1 MRRVAPRVFFF
12 LLHPWLRTGALF
24 FSEKPTQLKS
34 KTNKK
39 MKKIIELLKHYRKKL
54 VGVALIDGIGMICS
68 LLMPFVMSEI
78 VERGI
83 SEQNISFVWQ
93 YAVIMVLLAIV
104 SVVANVISAKL
115 NTYISAGYS
124 SDLCRVTFEKINSLS
139 YENYTKI
146 GPSGLL
152 TRATDD
158 IWNVEGTITSLPYTL
173 FTVPVMFIG
182 SAVLAFLAD
191 PILSAVFM
199 LSIPPILILVLI
211 LMRPLYNMWDKSD
224 KYVDMQNK
232 IVRERLSGL
241 RVVRA
246 FNNEKREHGRAKFAT
261 EEMAKYMIRANTR
274 GGMVDP
280 FAMLLL
286 NLATV
291 AVIYFGGIR
300 ARADSG
306 ISTGGV
312 IAVLQ
317 YIGMISNAL
326 ISISWTLAWLPKVKV
341 SMRRLNEIHSSP
353 DEETIPEGEGDVP
366 NGFDIEIKNLSF
378 TYPDSTKNVLESLS
392 LTVKQG
398 EHIAFIGGT
407 GSGKSTLI
415 KLLAGLFEPSE
426 GEIIIGGASYKDMR
440 KADIRSHFSVALQK
454 AQIFEGTVRDNI
466 KMGKPDATDEEIY
479 EVLSLSKMA
488 EFVDSHEEGLDYI
501 LVGSGQN
508 VSGGQ
513 RQRLNMART
522 VIKKADVYIFD
533 DSFSALDFLTESET
547 NENYAALLHGKSRIV
562 ATQRISTAMSAD
574 RIYVLDKGRIIGV
587 GTHSE
592 LLRSCPIYREIADS
606 QLGGRREYAYE
617 E

>member
-1 MRRVAPRVFFF
+1 
-12 LLHPWLRTGALF
+12 
-24 FSEKPTQLKS
+24 
-34 KTNKK
+34 
-39 MKKIIELLKHYRKKL
+39 MKKLLELLKPYRKKL
-54 VGVALIDGIGMICS
+54 VGVALIDGIGMICA

-78 VERGI
+78 VEKGI
-83 SEQNISFVWQ
+83 SEQNIALVWK
-93 YAVIMVLLAIV
+93 YAVIMVLLAVV
-104 SVVANVISAKL
+104 SVAANVISAKL
-115 NTYISAGYS
+115 NTSISAGYS
-124 SDLCRVTFEKINSLS
+124 SDLCRSTFEKINSLS
-139 YENYTKI
+139 YTDYTKI

-182 SAVLAFLAD
+182 SAILAFLAD
-191 PILSAVFM
+191 PVLSAVFM

-211 LMRPLYNMWDKSD
+211 LMRPLYDMWDKSD

-300 ARADSG
+300 AQAGSG

-353 DEETIPEGEGDVP
+353 DEEKIPEGAGEIP
-366 NGFDIEIKNLSF
+366 KGFDLEIRNLSF
-378 TYPDSTKNVLESLS
+378 AYPNSTKNVIENISLS
-392 LTVKQG
+392 IKEG
-398 EHIAFIGGT
+398 EHIALIGGT

-415 KLLAGLFEPSE
+415 KLLAGLFEPTE
-426 GEIIIGGASYKDMR
+426 GEIIVGGASYKDIR
-440 KADIRSHFSVALQK
+440 KVDVRSHFSVALQK

-466 KMGKPDATDEEIY
+466 KMGNPSATDDEIY
-479 EVLSLSKMA
+479 EALRLSKMA
-488 EFVDSHEEGLDYI
+488 DFIDSHEEGLDYI

-513 RQRLNMART
+513 RQRLNMTRT
-522 VIKKADVYIFD
+522 VIKEADIYIFD
-533 DSFSALDFLTESET
+533 DSFSALDFLTESEIK
-547 NENYAALLHGKSRIV
+547 ENYSTLLRGKSQIV

-587 GTHSE
+587 GTHSD
-592 LLRSCPIYREIADS
+592 LLSSCPIYREIADS
-606 QLGGRREYAYE
+606 QLGGRKEGTHE
-617 E
+617 EE

>member
-1 MRRVAPRVFFF
+1 
-12 LLHPWLRTGALF
+12 
-24 FSEKPTQLKS
+24 
-34 KTNKK
+34 
-39 MKKIIELLKHYRKKL
+39 MKKLFELLKPYRKNL
-54 VGVALIDGIGMICS
+54 IGVAVIDGIGMICA
-68 LLMPFVMSEI
+68 LLMPFVMIEI
-78 VERGI
+78 VEKGI
-83 SEQNISFVWQ
+83 SEQNIPIVWS
-93 YAVIMVLLAIV
+93 YAAIMVFLATV
-104 SVVANVISAKL
+104 SLAANIISAKL
-115 NTYISAGYS
+115 STTVSSGYS
-124 SDLCRVTFEKINSLS
+124 SDLCRITFEKINSLS
-139 YENYTKI
+139 YEDYTKI

-158 IWNVEGTITSLPYTL
+158 IWNVEGTVTSLPYTL

-191 PILSAVFM
+191 PVLSAVFM

-211 LMRPLYNMWDKSD
+211 LMRPLYDMWDKSD
-224 KYVDMQNK
+224 KYVDIQNK

-246 FNNEKREHGRAKFAT
+246 FNNEKREHGRAKLAT

-291 AVIYFGGIR
+291 AVIYFGGMR
-300 ARADSG
+300 AGAGAG
-306 ISTGGV
+306 ISTGSI

-317 YIGMISNAL
+317 YIGMISSAL
-326 ISISWTLAWLPKVKV
+326 INISWTLAWLPKFKV
-341 SMRRLNEIHSSP
+341 SARRLNEIHSSP
-353 DEETIPEGEGDVP
+353 DEETLSESESKIP

-378 TYPDSTKNVLESLS
+378 KYPDSNKNVIENLS
-392 LTVKQG
+392 LTIKQG
-398 EHIAFIGGT
+398 EHIALIGGT

-415 KLLAGLFEPSE
+415 KLLAGLFEPCE
-426 GEIIIGGASYKDMR
+426 GEIILGTASYKNMR
-440 KADIRSHFSVALQK
+440 KAAVRSHFSVALQK

-466 KMGKPDATDEEIY
+466 KMGKPDASDDEIY
-479 EVLSLSKMA
+479 EVLRLSKMA
-488 EFVDSHEEGLDYI
+488 DFVASHEEGLDYI

-513 RQRLNMART
+513 RQRLNMSRT

-533 DSFSALDFLTESET
+533 DSFSALDFLTESEIKQ
-547 NENYAALLHGKSRIV
+547 NYTALLRGKSRIV

-574 RIYVLDKGRIIGV
+574 RIYVLDNGRIIGT

-592 LLRSCPIYREIADS
+592 LLTSCPIYREIAAS
-606 QLGGRREYAYE
+606 QLGGGMEGKYE
-617 E
+617 K

>member
-1 MRRVAPRVFFF
+1 
-12 LLHPWLRTGALF
+12 
-24 FSEKPTQLKS
+24 
-34 KTNKK
+34 
-39 MKKIIELLKHYRKKL
+39 MKKLFELLKPYRKKL
-54 VGVALIDGIGMICS
+54 IGVALIDGIGIICS

-78 VERGI
+78 VESGI
-83 SEQNISFVWQ
+83 SKQNIGLVWK
-93 YAVIMVLLAIV
+93 YAAIMVLLAIV
-104 SVVANVISAKL
+104 SVAASIISAKL
-115 NTYISAGYS
+115 NTIISAGYS
-124 SDLCRVTFEKINSLS
+124 SDLCRATFEKINSLS
-139 YENYTKI
+139 YTDYSKI

-158 IWNVEGTITSLPYTL
+158 IWNVEGTITILPYTL
-173 FTVPVMFIG
+173 FTVPIMFIG

-191 PILSAVFM
+191 PVLSAVFM

-211 LMRPLYNMWDKSD
+211 LMRPLYDMWDKSD

-291 AVIYFGGIR
+291 AVVYFGGIR
-300 ARADSG
+300 AQAGSG
-306 ISTGGV
+306 INTGDV

-326 ISISWTLAWLPKVKV
+326 ITISWTLAWLPKVKV
-341 SMRRLNEIHSSP
+341 SVRRLNEIHSRP
-353 DEETIPEGEGDVP
+353 DEETIPEGEGEAPD
-366 NGFDIEIKNLSF
+366 GFDIEIKNLSF
-378 TYPDSTKNVLESLS
+378 KYPDSAKNVLESLS
-392 LTVKQG
+392 LSIKQG
-398 EHIAFIGGT
+398 EHIALIGGT

-415 KLLAGLFEPSE
+415 KLLAGLFEPND
-426 GEIIIGGASYKDMR
+426 GEIFIGGASYKGMR
-440 KADIRSHFSVALQK
+440 KVDVRSHFSVALQK

-479 EVLSLSKMA
+479 EVLKLSKMA
-488 EFVDSHEEGLDYI
+488 DFVDSHEEGLDYI

-522 VIKKADVYIFD
+522 VIKNADVYIFD
-533 DSFSALDFLTESET
+533 DSFSALDFLTESEIK
-547 NENYAALLHGKSRIV
+547 ENYIAILRGKSRIV

-592 LLRSCPIYREIADS
+592 LLSSCPIYREIADS
-606 QLGGRREYAYE
+606 QLGGKKEGAYE
-617 E
+617 

>member
-1 MRRVAPRVFFF
+1 
-12 LLHPWLRTGALF
+12 
-24 FSEKPTQLKS
+24 
-34 KTNKK
+34 
-39 MKKIIELLKHYRKKL
+39 MKKLFELLKPYGKKL
-54 VGVALIDGIGMICS
+54 IAVALIDGIGIVCS

-78 VERGI
+78 VEKGI

-93 YAVIMVLLAIV
+93 YAGIMVLLALV
-104 SVVANVISAKL
+104 SVAANIISAKL
-115 NTYISAGYS
+115 NTAISAGYS
-124 SDLCRVTFEKINSLS
+124 SDLCRATFEKINSLS
-139 YENYTKI
+139 YTNYTKI

-158 IWNVEGTITSLPYTL
+158 IWNVEGTVTSLPYTL

-191 PILSAVFM
+191 PVLSAVFM
-199 LSIPPILILVLI
+199 LSIPPILILVLV
-211 LMRPLYNMWDKSD
+211 LMRPLYGMWDKAD
-224 KYVDMQNK
+224 QYIDLQNK

-291 AVIYFGGIR
+291 AVIYFGGVR
-300 ARADSG
+300 AQAGSG

-341 SMRRLNEIHSSP
+341 SMRRLNEIHASP
-353 DEETIPEGEGDVP
+353 DEETISLGQGKTPE
-366 NGFDIEIKNLSF
+366 GFDIEIQNLSF
-378 TYPDSTKNVLESLS
+378 AYPDSAKNVIENLS
-392 LTVKQG
+392 LTIKQG
-398 EHIAFIGGT
+398 EHIALIGGT

-415 KLLAGLFEPSE
+415 KLLSGLFEP
-426 GEIIIGGASYKDMR
+426 GGGAIKIGDASYADMR

-466 KMGKPDATDEEIY
+466 KMGKPDASDEEIR
-479 EVLSLSKMA
+479 EVLRLSKM
-488 EFVDSHEEGLDYI
+488 EDFVDSHREGLDYI

-522 VIKKADVYIFD
+522 VIKKADIYIFD
-533 DSFSALDFLTESET
+533 DSFSALDFLTESQIK
-547 NENYAALLHGKSRIV
+547 ENYADRLRGKSRIV

-574 RIYVLDKGRIIGV
+574 RIYVLDQGRIIGV
-587 GTHSE
+587 GTHSQ
-592 LLRSCPIYREIADS
+592 LLSSCPVYREIADS
-606 QLGGRREYAYE
+606 QLGGRKEGAYE
-617 E
+617 A

>member
-1 MRRVAPRVFFF
+1 
-12 LLHPWLRTGALF
+12 
-24 FSEKPTQLKS
+24 
-34 KTNKK
+34 
-39 MKKIIELLKHYRKKL
+39 MKKLLELLKPYRKKL
-54 VGVALIDGIGMICS
+54 VGVALIDGIGMICA

-78 VERGI
+78 VEKGI
-83 SEQNISFVWQ
+83 SEQNISLVWK
-93 YAVIMVLLAIV
+93 YAVIMVLLAII
-104 SVVANVISAKL
+104 SVIANVISAKL
-115 NTYISAGYS
+115 NTSISAGYS
-124 SDLCRVTFEKINSLS
+124 SDLCRSTFEKINSLS
-139 YENYTKI
+139 YTDYTKI

-191 PILSAVFM
+191 PVLSAVFM

-211 LMRPLYNMWDKSD
+211 LMRPLYDMWDKSD

-300 ARADSG
+300 AQAGSG
-306 ISTGGV
+306 ISTGGI

-353 DEETIPEGEGDVP
+353 NEEKIPEGEGKIP
-366 NGFDIEIKNLSF
+366 NGFDLEIRNLSF
-378 TYPDSTKNVLESLS
+378 TYPNSTKSVIENISLS
-392 LTVKQG
+392 IKEG
-398 EHIAFIGGT
+398 EHIALIGGT

-426 GEIIIGGASYKDMR
+426 GEIMIGEASYKDMR
-440 KADIRSHFSVALQK
+440 KVDVRSHFSVALQK

-466 KMGKPDATDEEIY
+466 KMGNPDATDDEIY
-479 EVLSLSKMA
+479 EALRLSKMA

-522 VIKKADVYIFD
+522 VIKEADVYIFD
-533 DSFSALDFLTESET
+533 DSFSALDFLTESEIK
-547 NENYAALLHGKSRIV
+547 ENYSMLLRGKSRIV

-574 RIYVLDKGRIIGV
+574 RIYVLDNGRIIGV
-587 GTHSE
+587 GTHRE
-592 LLRSCPIYREIADS
+592 LLSSCPIYREIADS
-606 QLGGRREYAYE
+606 QLGGRKEGAHE
-617 E
+617 EE

>member
-1 MRRVAPRVFFF
+1 MLF
-12 LLHPWLRTGALF
+12 LGRWEF
-24 FSEKPTQLKS
+24 TQPHIK
-34 KTNKK
+34 KNKDKQRK
-39 MKKIIELLKHYRKKL
+39 MKKLLELLKPYRKKL
-54 VGVALIDGIGMICS
+54 VGVALIDGIGMICA

-78 VERGI
+78 VEKGI
-83 SEQNISFVWQ
+83 SEQNISLVWK
-93 YAVIMVLLAIV
+93 YAVIMVLLAII
-104 SVVANVISAKL
+104 SVIANVISAKL
-115 NTYISAGYS
+115 NTSISAGYS
-124 SDLCRVTFEKINSLS
+124 SDLCRSTFEKINSLS
-139 YENYTKI
+139 YTDYTKI

-191 PILSAVFM
+191 PVLSAVFM

-211 LMRPLYNMWDKSD
+211 LMRPLYDMWDKSD

-300 ARADSG
+300 AQAGSG
-306 ISTGGV
+306 ISTGGI

-317 YIGMISNAL
+317 YIGMITNAV

-353 DEETIPEGEGDVP
+353 DEEKIPEGEGKIP
-366 NGFDIEIKNLSF
+366 NGFDLEIRNLSF
-378 TYPDSTKNVLESLS
+378 TYPNSTKSVIENISLS
-392 LTVKQG
+392 IKEG
-398 EHIAFIGGT
+398 EHIALIGGT

-426 GEIIIGGASYKDMR
+426 GEIMIGEASYKDMR
-440 KADIRSHFSVALQK
+440 KVDVRSHFSVALQK

-466 KMGKPDATDEEIY
+466 KMGNPDATDDEIY
-479 EVLSLSKMA
+479 EALRLSKMA

-522 VIKKADVYIFD
+522 VIKEADVYIFD
-533 DSFSALDFLTESET
+533 DSFSALDFLTESEIK
-547 NENYAALLHGKSRIV
+547 ENYSMLLRGKSRIV

-574 RIYVLDKGRIIGV
+574 RIYVLDNGRIIGV
-587 GTHSE
+587 GTHRE
-592 LLRSCPIYREIADS
+592 LLSSCPIYREIADS
-606 QLGGRREYAYE
+606 QLGGRKEGAHE
-617 E
+617 EE

>member
-1 MRRVAPRVFFF
+1 
-12 LLHPWLRTGALF
+12 
-24 FSEKPTQLKS
+24 
-34 KTNKK
+34 
-39 MKKIIELLKHYRKKL
+39 MKKLLELLKPYRKKL

-78 VERGI
+78 VEKGI
-83 SEQNISFVWQ
+83 SEQNIPFVWQ
-93 YAVIMVLLAIV
+93 YAVIMVLLAIL
-104 SVVANVISAKL
+104 SVVANIISAKL
-115 NTYISAGYS
+115 NTAISAGYS

-139 YENYTKI
+139 YTNYTKI

-211 LMRPLYNMWDKSD
+211 LMRPLYDMWDKSD

-246 FNNEKREHGRAKFAT
+246 FNKEKREHGRAKFAT

-300 ARADSG
+300 AQAGSG
-306 ISTGGV
+306 ISTGGI

-317 YIGMISNAL
+317 YIGMITNAV

-378 TYPDSTKNVLESLS
+378 TYPDSTKNVLENLS

-398 EHIAFIGGT
+398 EHIALIGGT

-440 KADIRSHFSVALQK
+440 KVDVRSHFSVALQK

-466 KMGKPDATDEEIY
+466 KMGKPDATDEEVY
-479 EVLSLSKMA
+479 KVLGLSKMA

-533 DSFSALDFLTESET
+533 DSFSALDFLTESEIK
-547 NENYAALLHGKSRIV
+547 ENYATLLQGKSRIV

-592 LLRSCPIYREIADS
+592 LLTSCPIYREIADS
-606 QLGGRREYAYE
+606 QLGGRKEGKYE
-617 E
+617 EE

>member
-1 MRRVAPRVFFF
+1 
-12 LLHPWLRTGALF
+12 
-24 FSEKPTQLKS
+24 
-34 KTNKK
+34 
-39 MKKIIELLKHYRKKL
+39 MKKLLELLKPYRKKL
-54 VGVALIDGIGMICS
+54 IGVALIDGIGMICA

-78 VERGI
+78 VEKGI
-83 SEQNISFVWQ
+83 SEQNIALVWK
-93 YAVIMVLLAIV
+93 YAVIMVLLAVV
-104 SVVANVISAKL
+104 SVAANIISAKL
-115 NTYISAGYS
+115 NTSISAGYS
-124 SDLCRVTFEKINSLS
+124 SDLCRSTFEKINSLS
-139 YENYTKI
+139 YTDYTKI

-191 PILSAVFM
+191 PVLSAVFM

-211 LMRPLYNMWDKSD
+211 LMRPLYDMWDKSD

-246 FNNEKREHGRAKFAT
+246 FNNERREHGRAKFAT

-300 ARADSG
+300 AQAGSG

-353 DEETIPEGEGDVP
+353 DEEKISVGKGEIP
-366 NGFDIEIKNLSF
+366 NGFDLEIRNLSF
-378 TYPDSTKNVLESLS
+378 TYPNSTKSVIENISLS
-392 LTVKQG
+392 IKEG
-398 EHIAFIGGT
+398 EHVALIGGT

-440 KADIRSHFSVALQK
+440 KVDVRSHFSVALQK

-466 KMGKPDATDEEIY
+466 KMGNPAATDDEIY
-479 EVLSLSKMA
+479 EALRLSKMA
-488 EFVDSHEEGLDYI
+488 DFIDSHEEGLDYI

-522 VIKKADVYIFD
+522 VIKEADVYIFD
-533 DSFSALDFLTESET
+533 DSFSALDFLTESEIK
-547 NENYAALLHGKSRIV
+547 ENYSTLLRDKSRIV

-574 RIYVLDKGRIIGV
+574 RIYVLDKGSIIGV
-587 GTHSE
+587 GTHSD
-592 LLRSCPIYREIADS
+592 LLSSCPIYREIADS
-606 QLGGRREYAYE
+606 QLGGRKEGAHE

>member
-1 MRRVAPRVFFF
+1 
-12 LLHPWLRTGALF
+12 
-24 FSEKPTQLKS
+24 
-34 KTNKK
+34 
-39 MKKIIELLKHYRKKL
+39 MKKLFELLNPYRKKL

-78 VERGI
+78 VEKGI
-83 SEQNISFVWQ
+83 SGQNIPLVWQ
-93 YAVIMVLLAIV
+93 YAIIMVLLAVV
-104 SVVANVISAKL
+104 SVIAHTISVKL
-115 NTYISAGYS
+115 NTAISAGYS
-124 SDLCRVTFEKINSLS
+124 ADLCRVTFEKINSLS
-139 YENYTKI
+139 YTNYTKI

-158 IWNVEGTITSLPYTL
+158 IWHVEGAITSLPYTL

-191 PILSAVFM
+191 PVLSAVFM

-211 LMRPLYNMWDKSD
+211 LMRPLYGMWEKSD

-291 AVIYFGGIR
+291 AVIYFGGVR
-300 ARADSG
+300 AQAGSG
-306 ISTGGV
+306 ISTGGI

-326 ISISWTLAWLPKVKV
+326 ISISWALAWLPKVKV
-341 SMRRLNEIHSSP
+341 SVRRLNEIHSCP
-353 DEETIPEGEGDVP
+353 NEETIPEGMGEKP
-366 NGFDIEIKNLSF
+366 NGFDIEIRNLSF
-378 TYPDSTKNVLESLS
+378 AYPDAPRNVLKDIS
-392 LTVKQG
+392 LTIKEG
-398 EHIAFIGGT
+398 EHIALIGGT

-415 KLLAGLFEPSE
+415 KLLSGLFEPSA
-426 GEIIIGGASYKDMR
+426 GDIMMGGVSYRDMR
-440 KADIRSHFSVALQK
+440 KADVRSHFSVALQK

-466 KMGKPDATDEEIY
+466 RMGKPDATDEEIH
-479 EVLSLSKMA
+479 ETLRLSKMDA
-488 EFVDSHEEGLDYI
+488 FVKSHEEGLDYI

-533 DSFSALDFLTESET
+533 DSFSALDFLTESEIK
-547 NENYAALLHGKSRIV
+547 ENYGALLRGKSRIV

-574 RIYVLDKGRIIGV
+574 RIYVMDEGRIIGI
-587 GTHSE
+587 GTHNE
-592 LLRSCPIYREIADS
+592 LLSSCPIYREIAES
-606 QLGGRREYAYE
+606 QLGGRKEGAYE
-617 E
+617 K

>member
-1 MRRVAPRVFFF
+1 
-12 LLHPWLRTGALF
+12 
-24 FSEKPTQLKS
+24 
-34 KTNKK
+34 
-39 MKKIIELLKHYRKKL
+39 MKKLFELLKPYRNKL

-78 VERGI
+78 VEKGI
-83 SEQNISFVWQ
+83 SKQNISFVWQ
-93 YAVIMVLLAIV
+93 YAVIMILLAIV

-115 NTYISAGYS
+115 NTAISAGYS

-139 YENYTKI
+139 YTDYTKI

-191 PILSAVFM
+191 PVLSAVFM

-211 LMRPLYNMWDKSD
+211 LMRPLYDMWDKSD

-246 FNNEKREHGRAKFAT
+246 FNNEKCEHGRAKFAT

-286 NLATV
+286 NLSTV

-300 ARADSG
+300 AQAGSG

-353 DEETIPEGEGDVP
+353 DEETIPEGEGKTA
-366 NGFDIEIKNLSF
+366 NGFDIEIKGLSF
-378 TYPDSTKNVLESLS
+378 AYPESTKKVLEGLSLS
-392 LTVKQG
+392 VKQG
-398 EHIAFIGGT
+398 EHIALIGGT

-426 GEIIIGGASYKDMR
+426 GEIIIGGSSYKDMR
-440 KADIRSHFSVALQK
+440 KVDVRSHFSVALQK

-466 KMGKPDATDEEIY
+466 KMGRPDATDEEIY
-479 EVLSLSKMA
+479 EVLKLSKMS

-501 LVGSGQN
+501 LVGNGQN

-533 DSFSALDFLTESET
+533 DSFSALDFLTESEIK
-547 NENYAALLHGKSRIV
+547 ENYAALLRGKSRIV

-574 RIYVLDKGRIIGV
+574 RIYVLDKGHIIGV

-592 LLRSCPIYREIADS
+592 LLSSCPIYREIADS
-606 QLGGRREYAYE
+606 QLGGGKEGLYGE
-617 E
+617 

>member
-1 MRRVAPRVFFF
+1 
-12 LLHPWLRTGALF
+12 
-24 FSEKPTQLKS
+24 
-34 KTNKK
+34 
-39 MKKIIELLKHYRKKL
+39 MKKLLELLKPYRKKL
-54 VGVALIDGIGMICS
+54 VGVALIDGIGMICA

-78 VERGI
+78 VEKGI
-83 SEQNISFVWQ
+83 SEQNISLVWK
-93 YAVIMVLLAIV
+93 YAVIMVLLAII
-104 SVVANVISAKL
+104 SVIANVISAKL
-115 NTYISAGYS
+115 NTSISAGYS
-124 SDLCRVTFEKINSLS
+124 SDLCRSTFEKINSLS
-139 YENYTKI
+139 YTDYTKI

-182 SAVLAFLAD
+182 SAVLAFVAD
-191 PILSAVFM
+191 PVLSAVFM

-211 LMRPLYNMWDKSD
+211 LMRPLYDMWDKSD

-300 ARADSG
+300 AQVGSG
-306 ISTGGV
+306 ISTGGI

-317 YIGMISNAL
+317 YIGMITNAV

-353 DEETIPEGEGDVP
+353 DEEKIPEGEGEIP
-366 NGFDIEIKNLSF
+366 NGFDLEIRNLSF
-378 TYPDSTKNVLESLS
+378 TYPNSTKSVIENISLFI
-392 LTVKQG
+392 KEG
-398 EHIAFIGGT
+398 EHIALIGGT

-426 GEIIIGGASYKDMR
+426 GEIMIGDASYKDMR
-440 KADIRSHFSVALQK
+440 KVDVRSHFSVALQK

-466 KMGKPDATDEEIY
+466 KMGNPDATDDEIY
-479 EVLSLSKMA
+479 EALRLSKMA

-522 VIKKADVYIFD
+522 VIKEADVYIFD
-533 DSFSALDFLTESET
+533 DSFSALDFLTESEIK
-547 NENYAALLHGKSRIV
+547 ENYSMLLRGKSRIV

-574 RIYVLDKGRIIGV
+574 RIYVLDNGRIIGV
-587 GTHSE
+587 GTHRE
-592 LLRSCPIYREIADS
+592 LLSSCPIYREIADS
-606 QLGGRREYAYE
+606 QLGGRKEGAYE
-617 E
+617 EE

>member
-1 MRRVAPRVFFF
+1 
-12 LLHPWLRTGALF
+12 
-24 FSEKPTQLKS
+24 
-34 KTNKK
+34 
-39 MKKIIELLKHYRKKL
+39 MKKLLELLKPYRKKL

-68 LLMPFVMSEI
+68 LLLPFVMSEI
-78 VERGI
+78 VEKGI
-83 SEQNISFVWQ
+83 SEQNIPFVWQ

-104 SVVANVISAKL
+104 SVAANIISAKL
-115 NTYISAGYS
+115 NTAISAGYS

-139 YENYTKI
+139 YTNYTKI

-173 FTVPVMFIG
+173 FTVPIMFIG

-191 PILSAVFM
+191 PVLSAVFM

-211 LMRPLYNMWDKSD
+211 LMRPLYDMWDKSD

-300 ARADSG
+300 AQAGSG
-306 ISTGGV
+306 ISTGGI

-317 YIGMISNAL
+317 YIGMITNAI

-341 SMRRLNEIHSSP
+341 SVRRLNEIHSSP
-353 DEETIPEGEGDVP
+353 DEETISESDVKAP
-366 NGFDIEIKNLSF
+366 SGFDIEIRNLSF
-378 TYPDSTKNVLESLS
+378 AYPDSTKNVLKNLS
-392 LTVKQG
+392 LTVKEG
-398 EHIAFIGGT
+398 EHIALIGGT

-426 GEIIIGGASYKDMR
+426 GEIILGGASYKEMR
-440 KADIRSHFSVALQK
+440 KADVRSHFSVALQK

-466 KMGKPDATDEEIY
+466 KMGKPNEADDEIY
-479 EVLSLSKMA
+479 KVLALSKMA

-501 LVGSGQN
+501 LVGSGGN

-533 DSFSALDFLTESET
+533 DSFSALDFLTESEIK
-547 NENYAALLHGKSRIV
+547 ENYATLLRGKSRIV

-574 RIYVLDKGRIIGV
+574 RIYVLDDGNIIGV

-592 LLRSCPIYREIADS
+592 LLSSCPIYREIADS
-606 QLGGRREYAYE
+606 QLGGRKECKHE
-617 E
+617 K

>member
-1 MRRVAPRVFFF
+1 
-12 LLHPWLRTGALF
+12 
-24 FSEKPTQLKS
+24 
-34 KTNKK
+34 
-39 MKKIIELLKHYRKKL
+39 MKKLLELLKPYRKKL
-54 VGVALIDGIGMICS
+54 VGVALIDGIGMICA

-78 VERGI
+78 VEKGI
-83 SEQNISFVWQ
+83 SEQNISLVWK
-93 YAVIMVLLAIV
+93 YAVIMVLLAII
-104 SVVANVISAKL
+104 SVIANVISAKL
-115 NTYISAGYS
+115 NTSISAGYS
-124 SDLCRVTFEKINSLS
+124 SDLCRSTFEKINSLS
-139 YENYTKI
+139 YTDYTKI

-191 PILSAVFM
+191 PVLSAVFM

-211 LMRPLYNMWDKSD
+211 LMRPLYDMWDKSD

-300 ARADSG
+300 AQADSG
-306 ISTGGV
+306 ISTGGI

-317 YIGMISNAL
+317 YIGMITNAV

-353 DEETIPEGEGDVP
+353 DEEKIPEGEGKIP
-366 NGFDIEIKNLSF
+366 NGFDLEIRNLSF
-378 TYPDSTKNVLESLS
+378 TYPNSTKSVIENISLS
-392 LTVKQG
+392 IKEG
-398 EHIAFIGGT
+398 EHIALIGGT

-426 GEIIIGGASYKDMR
+426 GEIMIGEASYKDMR
-440 KADIRSHFSVALQK
+440 KVDVRSHFSVALQK

-466 KMGKPDATDEEIY
+466 KMGNPDATDDEIY
-479 EVLSLSKMA
+479 EALRLSKMA

-533 DSFSALDFLTESET
+533 DSFSALDFLTESEIK
-547 NENYAALLHGKSRIV
+547 ENYSMLLRGKSRIV

-574 RIYVLDKGRIIGV
+574 RIYVLDNGRIIGV
-587 GTHSE
+587 GTHRE
-592 LLRSCPIYREIADS
+592 LLSSCPIYREIADS
-606 QLGGRREYAYE
+606 QLGGRKEGAHE
-617 E
+617 EE

>member
-1 MRRVAPRVFFF
+1 M
-12 LLHPWLRTGALF
+12 
-24 FSEKPTQLKS
+24 
-34 KTNKK
+34 
-39 MKKIIELLKHYRKKL
+39 
-54 VGVALIDGIGMICS
+54 IDGIGMICS

-78 VERGI
+78 VEKGI
-83 SEQNISFVWQ
+83 SEQNISLVWQ

-115 NTYISAGYS
+115 NTAISAGYS
-124 SDLCRVTFEKINSLS
+124 SDLCRITFEKINSLS
-139 YENYTKI
+139 YTNYTKI

-158 IWNVEGTITSLPYTL
+158 IWNVEGTITNLPYTI

-182 SAVLAFLAD
+182 SAALAFLAD
-191 PILSAVFM
+191 PVLSAVFM

-211 LMRPLYNMWDKSD
+211 LMRPLYDMWDKSD

-280 FAMLLL
+280 FGMLLL

-300 ARADSG
+300 AQAGSG
-306 ISTGGV
+306 ISTGGI

-317 YIGMISNAL
+317 YIGMITNAV

-378 TYPDSTKNVLESLS
+378 TYPDSTKNVLKNLS

-398 EHIAFIGGT
+398 EHIALIGGT

-415 KLLAGLFEPSE
+415 KLLAGLFDPSE

-440 KADIRSHFSVALQK
+440 KVDVRSHFSVALQK

-466 KMGKPDATDEEIY
+466 KMGKPDASDEEVY
-479 EVLSLSKMA
+479 KVLRLSKMA

-533 DSFSALDFLTESET
+533 DSFSALDFLTESEIKG
-547 NENYAALLHGKSRIV
+547 NYSELLRGKSRIV

-574 RIYVLDKGRIIGV
+574 RIYVLDKGCIIGV

-592 LLRSCPIYREIADS
+592 LLSSCPIYREIADS
-606 QLGGRREYAYE
+606 QLGSGKEGKYE
-617 E
+617 EE

>member
-1 MRRVAPRVFFF
+1 
-12 LLHPWLRTGALF
+12 
-24 FSEKPTQLKS
+24 
-34 KTNKK
+34 
-39 MKKIIELLKHYRKKL
+39 MKKLLELLKPYRKKL
-54 VGVALIDGIGMICS
+54 IGVALIDGIGMVCS
-68 LLMPFVMSEI
+68 ILIPFVMSEI
-78 VERGI
+78 VEKGI
-83 SEQNISFVWQ
+83 SEQNIALVWK
-93 YAVIMVLLAIV
+93 YAGIMVLLAG
-104 SVVANVISAKL
+104 ISAATNIISTKL
-115 NTYISAGYS
+115 NTSMSAGYS
-124 SDLCRVTFEKINSLS
+124 SDLCRCTFEKINSLS
-139 YENYTKI
+139 YTDYTKI

-173 FTVPVMFIG
+173 FTVPVMFIS

-191 PILSAVFM
+191 PVLSAVFM
-199 LSIPPILILVLI
+199 LSVPPVLIMVLI
-211 LMRPLYNMWDKSD
+211 LMCPLYDMWDKSD

-246 FNNEKREHGRAKFAT
+246 FNNEQREHGRAKFAT

-291 AVIYFGGIR
+291 AVIYFGGLR
-300 ARADSG
+300 AQVGSG

-317 YIGMISNAL
+317 YIGMISGAL
-326 ISISWTLAWLPKVKV
+326 INISWTLAWLPKVKV
-341 SMRRLNEIHSSP
+341 SIRRLNEIHSSP
-353 DEETIPEGEGDVP
+353 DEEIIPEGEGKTP
-366 NGFDIEIKNLSF
+366 NGFDIEIQDLSF
-378 TYPDSTKNVLESLS
+378 AYPDSTKNVIENLS
-392 LTVKQG
+392 LTIKEG
-398 EHIAFIGGT
+398 EHIALIGGT

-415 KLLAGLFEPSE
+415 KLLAGLFEPSA
-426 GEIIIGGASYKDMR
+426 GEIILGGASYQDMR
-440 KADIRSHFSVALQK
+440 KIDIRRHFSVALQK

-466 KMGKPDATDEEIY
+466 KMGNPAATDEEVY
-479 EVLSLSKMA
+479 ETLKLSKMA
-488 EFVDSHEEGLDYI
+488 DFVDSHPEGLDYV

-522 VIKKADVYIFD
+522 VIKKADIYIFD
-533 DSFSALDFLTESET
+533 DSFSALDFLTESEIK
-547 NENYAALLHGKSRIV
+547 ENYSALLRGKSQIV
-562 ATQRISTAMSAD
+562 ATQRISTAMRAD

-587 GTHSE
+587 GTHSD
-592 LLRSCPIYREIADS
+592 LLTSCPIYREIADS
-606 QLGGRREYAYE
+606 QLGGRKEGTHE
-617 E
+617 EK

>member
-1 MRRVAPRVFFF
+1 
-12 LLHPWLRTGALF
+12 
-24 FSEKPTQLKS
+24 
-34 KTNKK
+34 
-39 MKKIIELLKHYRKKL
+39 MKKLLELLKPYQKKL

-68 LLMPFVMSEI
+68 LLMPFVMSDI
-78 VERGI
+78 VEKGI
-83 SEQNISFVWQ
+83 SEQNIPFVWQ
-93 YAVIMVLLAIV
+93 YAVIMLLLAIV
-104 SVVANVISAKL
+104 SVVASVISAKL
-115 NTYISAGYS
+115 NTAISAGYS

-139 YENYTKI
+139 YTNYTKI

-182 SAVLAFLAD
+182 SAVLAFLVD
-191 PILSAVFM
+191 PVLSAVFM

-211 LMRPLYNMWDKSD
+211 LMRPLYDMWDKSD

-246 FNNEKREHGRAKFAT
+246 FNNEKREHGRAKLAT

-300 ARADSG
+300 AQAGSG
-306 ISTGGV
+306 ISTGGI

-317 YIGMISNAL
+317 YIGMITNAI

-341 SMRRLNEIHSSP
+341 SRRRLNEIHSSP
-353 DEETIPEGEGDVP
+353 DEETIPEGRGEIP

-378 TYPDSTKNVLESLS
+378 RYPDSTKNVLENLSLS
-392 LTVKQG
+392 VKQG
-398 EHIAFIGGT
+398 EHIALIGGT

-426 GEIIIGGASYKDMR
+426 GEIIIGGASYEKMR
-440 KADIRSHFSVALQK
+440 KADVRSHFSVALQK

-479 EVLSLSKMA
+479 EVLGLSKMA
-488 EFVDSHEEGLDYI
+488 EFVDSHKEGLDYI

-533 DSFSALDFLTESET
+533 DSFSALDFLTESEIK
-547 NENYAALLHGKSRIV
+547 ENYATILGKKSRIV

-574 RIYVLDKGRIIGV
+574 RIYVLDKGCIIGV

-592 LLRSCPIYREIADS
+592 LLSSCPIYREIADS
-606 QLGGRREYAYE
+606 QLGGKKEGTYE

>member
-1 MRRVAPRVFFF
+1 
-12 LLHPWLRTGALF
+12 
-24 FSEKPTQLKS
+24 
-34 KTNKK
+34 
-39 MKKIIELLKHYRKKL
+39 MKKLLELLKPYRKKL
-54 VGVALIDGIGMICS
+54 VGVALIDGIGMICA

-78 VERGI
+78 VEKGI
-83 SEQNISFVWQ
+83 SEQNISLVWK
-93 YAVIMVLLAIV
+93 YAVIMVLLAII
-104 SVVANVISAKL
+104 SVIANVISAKL
-115 NTYISAGYS
+115 NTSISAGYS
-124 SDLCRVTFEKINSLS
+124 SDLCRSTFEKINSLS
-139 YENYTKI
+139 YTDYTKI

-191 PILSAVFM
+191 PVLSAVFM

-211 LMRPLYNMWDKSD
+211 LMRPLYDMWDKSD

-300 ARADSG
+300 AQAGSG
-306 ISTGGV
+306 ISTGGI

-317 YIGMISNAL
+317 YIGMITNAV

-353 DEETIPEGEGDVP
+353 DEEKIPEGEGKIP
-366 NGFDIEIKNLSF
+366 NGFDLEIRNLSF
-378 TYPDSTKNVLESLS
+378 TYPNSTKSVIENISLS
-392 LTVKQG
+392 IKEG
-398 EHIAFIGGT
+398 EHIALIGGT

-426 GEIIIGGASYKDMR
+426 GEIMIGEASYKDMR
-440 KADIRSHFSVALQK
+440 KVDVRSHFSVALQK

-466 KMGKPDATDEEIY
+466 KMGNPDATDDEIY
-479 EVLSLSKMA
+479 EALRLSKMA

-522 VIKKADVYIFD
+522 VIKEADVYIFD
-533 DSFSALDFLTESET
+533 DSFSALDFLTESEIK
-547 NENYAALLHGKSRIV
+547 ENYSMLLRGKSRIV

-574 RIYVLDKGRIIGV
+574 RIYVLDNGRIIGV
-587 GTHSE
+587 GTHRE
-592 LLRSCPIYREIADS
+592 LLSSCPIYREIADS
-606 QLGGRREYAYE
+606 QLGGRKEGAHE
-617 E
+617 EE

>member
-1 MRRVAPRVFFF
+1 M
-12 LLHPWLRTGALF
+12 
-24 FSEKPTQLKS
+24 
-34 KTNKK
+34 
-39 MKKIIELLKHYRKKL
+39 
-54 VGVALIDGIGMICS
+54 IDGIGMICS
-68 LLMPFVMSEI
+68 LLLPFVMSEI
-78 VERGI
+78 VEKGI
-83 SEQNISFVWQ
+83 SEQNIPFVWQ

-104 SVVANVISAKL
+104 SVAANIISAKL
-115 NTYISAGYS
+115 NTAISAGYS

-139 YENYTKI
+139 YTNYTKI

-173 FTVPVMFIG
+173 FTVPIMFIG

-191 PILSAVFM
+191 PVLSAVFM

-211 LMRPLYNMWDKSD
+211 LMRPLYDMWDKSD

-232 IVRERLSGL
+232 IVRERLAGL

-300 ARADSG
+300 AQAGSG
-306 ISTGGV
+306 ISTGGI

-317 YIGMISNAL
+317 YIGMITNAV

-341 SMRRLNEIHSSP
+341 SMRRLNEIHSNP

-366 NGFDIEIKNLSF
+366 NGFDIEINNLSF
-378 TYPDSTKNVLESLS
+378 TYPDSTKNVLENLS

-398 EHIAFIGGT
+398 EQIALIGGT

-440 KADIRSHFSVALQK
+440 KVDVRSHFSVALQK

-466 KMGKPDATDEEIY
+466 KMGKPDATDEEVY
-479 EVLSLSKMA
+479 KVLGLSKMA

-522 VIKKADVYIFD
+522 VIKEADVYIFD
-533 DSFSALDFLTESET
+533 DSFSALDFLTESEIK
-547 NENYAALLHGKSRIV
+547 ENYSALLRGKSRIV

-574 RIYVLDKGRIIGV
+574 RIYVLDNGRIIGV
-587 GTHSE
+587 GTHRE
-592 LLRSCPIYREIADS
+592 LLSSCPIYREIADS
-606 QLGGRREYAYE
+606 QLGGRKEGAYE
-617 E
+617 EE

>member
-1 MRRVAPRVFFF
+1 
-12 LLHPWLRTGALF
+12 
-24 FSEKPTQLKS
+24 
-34 KTNKK
+34 
-39 MKKIIELLKHYRKKL
+39 
-54 VGVALIDGIGMICS
+54 
-68 LLMPFVMSEI
+68 
-78 VERGI
+78 
-83 SEQNISFVWQ
+83 
-93 YAVIMVLLAIV
+93 
-104 SVVANVISAKL
+104 
-115 NTYISAGYS
+115 
-124 SDLCRVTFEKINSLS
+124 
-139 YENYTKI
+139 
-146 GPSGLL
+146 
-152 TRATDD
+152 
-158 IWNVEGTITSLPYTL
+158 
-173 FTVPVMFIG
+173 
-182 SAVLAFLAD
+182 
-191 PILSAVFM
+191 
-199 LSIPPILILVLI
+199 
-211 LMRPLYNMWDKSD
+211 MRPLYDMWDKSD

-291 AVIYFGGIR
+291 AVIYFGGVR
-300 ARADSG
+300 AQAGSG
-306 ISTGGV
+306 ISTGGI

-317 YIGMISNAL
+317 YIGMITNAV

-353 DEETIPEGEGDVP
+353 DEEKIPEGEGKIP
-366 NGFDIEIKNLSF
+366 NGFDLELHNLSF
-378 TYPDSTKNVLESLS
+378 TYPNSTKSVIENISLS
-392 LTVKQG
+392 IKEG
-398 EHIAFIGGT
+398 EHIALIGGT

-426 GEIIIGGASYKDMR
+426 GEIMIGDVSYKDMR
-440 KADIRSHFSVALQK
+440 KVDVRSHFSVALQK

-466 KMGKPDATDEEIY
+466 KMGNPNATDDEIY
-479 EVLSLSKMA
+479 EALRLSKMA

-522 VIKKADVYIFD
+522 VIKEADVYIFD
-533 DSFSALDFLTESET
+533 DSFSALDFLTESEIK
-547 NENYAALLHGKSRIV
+547 ENYSALLRGKSRIV

-574 RIYVLDKGRIIGV
+574 RIYVLDNGRIIGV
-587 GTHSE
+587 GTHRE
-592 LLRSCPIYREIADS
+592 LLLSCPIYREIADS
-606 QLGGRREYAYE
+606 QLGGRKEGAYE
-617 E
+617 EE

>member
-1 MRRVAPRVFFF
+1 
-12 LLHPWLRTGALF
+12 
-24 FSEKPTQLKS
+24 
-34 KTNKK
+34 
-39 MKKIIELLKHYRKKL
+39 MKKLLKLLKPYRKKL
-54 VGVALIDGIGMICS
+54 VGVALIDGIGMICA

-78 VERGI
+78 VEKGI
-83 SEQNISFVWQ
+83 SEQNISLVWK
-93 YAVIMVLLAIV
+93 YAVIMVLLAII
-104 SVVANVISAKL
+104 SVIANVISAKL
-115 NTYISAGYS
+115 NTSISAGYS
-124 SDLCRVTFEKINSLS
+124 SDLCRSTFEKINSLS
-139 YENYTKI
+139 YTDYTKI

-191 PILSAVFM
+191 PVLSAVFM

-211 LMRPLYNMWDKSD
+211 LMRPLYDMWDKSD

-300 ARADSG
+300 AQAGSG
-306 ISTGGV
+306 ISTGGI

-317 YIGMISNAL
+317 YIGMITNAV

-353 DEETIPEGEGDVP
+353 DEEKIPEGEGKIP
-366 NGFDIEIKNLSF
+366 NGFDLEIRNLSF
-378 TYPDSTKNVLESLS
+378 TYPNSTKSVIENISLS
-392 LTVKQG
+392 IKEG
-398 EHIAFIGGT
+398 EHIALIGGT

-426 GEIIIGGASYKDMR
+426 GEIMIGEASYKDMR
-440 KADIRSHFSVALQK
+440 KVDVRSHFSVALQK

-466 KMGKPDATDEEIY
+466 KMGNPDATDDEIY
-479 EVLSLSKMA
+479 EALRLSKMA

-533 DSFSALDFLTESET
+533 DSFSALDFLTESEIK
-547 NENYAALLHGKSRIV
+547 ENYSMLLRGKSRIV

-574 RIYVLDKGRIIGV
+574 RIYVLDNGRIIGV
-587 GTHSE
+587 GTHRE
-592 LLRSCPIYREIADS
+592 LLSSCPIYREIADS
-606 QLGGRREYAYE
+606 QLGGRKEGAHE
-617 E
+617 EE

>member
-1 MRRVAPRVFFF
+1 
-12 LLHPWLRTGALF
+12 
-24 FSEKPTQLKS
+24 
-34 KTNKK
+34 
-39 MKKIIELLKHYRKKL
+39 MKKLLELLKPYRKKL
-54 VGVALIDGIGMICS
+54 VSVALIDGIGMICA

-78 VERGI
+78 VEKGI
-83 SEQNISFVWQ
+83 SEQNISLVWK
-93 YAVIMVLLAIV
+93 YAVIMVLLAII
-104 SVVANVISAKL
+104 SVIANVISAKL
-115 NTYISAGYS
+115 NTSISAGYS
-124 SDLCRVTFEKINSLS
+124 SDLCRSTFEKINSLS
-139 YENYTKI
+139 YTDYTKI

-191 PILSAVFM
+191 PVLSAVFM

-211 LMRPLYNMWDKSD
+211 LMRPLYDMWDKSD

-291 AVIYFGGIR
+291 AVIYFGGVR
-300 ARADSG
+300 AQAGSG
-306 ISTGGV
+306 ISTGGI

-317 YIGMISNAL
+317 YIGMITNAV

-353 DEETIPEGEGDVP
+353 DEEKIPEGEGEIP
-366 NGFDIEIKNLSF
+366 NGFDLEIRNLSF
-378 TYPDSTKNVLESLS
+378 TYPNSTKSVIENISLS
-392 LTVKQG
+392 IKEG
-398 EHIAFIGGT
+398 EHIALIGGT

-426 GEIIIGGASYKDMR
+426 GEIMIGEASYKDMR
-440 KADIRSHFSVALQK
+440 KVDVRSHFSVALQK

-466 KMGKPDATDEEIY
+466 KMGNPDATDDEIY
-479 EVLSLSKMA
+479 EALRLSKMA

-533 DSFSALDFLTESET
+533 DSFSALDFLTESEIK
-547 NENYAALLHGKSRIV
+547 ENYSMLLRGKSRIV

-574 RIYVLDKGRIIGV
+574 RIYVLDNGRIIGV
-587 GTHSE
+587 GTHRE
-592 LLRSCPIYREIADS
+592 LLSSCPIYREIADS
-606 QLGGRREYAYE
+606 QLGGRKEGAHE
-617 E
+617 EE

>member
-1 MRRVAPRVFFF
+1 
-12 LLHPWLRTGALF
+12 
-24 FSEKPTQLKS
+24 
-34 KTNKK
+34 
-39 MKKIIELLKHYRKKL
+39 MKKLLELLKPYRKKL
-54 VGVALIDGIGMICS
+54 VGVALIDGIGMICA

-78 VERGI
+78 VEKGI
-83 SEQNISFVWQ
+83 SEQNISLVWK
-93 YAVIMVLLAIV
+93 YAVIMVLLAII
-104 SVVANVISAKL
+104 SVIANVISAKL
-115 NTYISAGYS
+115 NTSISAGYS
-124 SDLCRVTFEKINSLS
+124 SDLCRSTFEKINSLS
-139 YENYTKI
+139 YTDYTKI

-191 PILSAVFM
+191 PVLSAVFM
-199 LSIPPILILVLI
+199 LSIPPIFILVLI
-211 LMRPLYNMWDKSD
+211 LMRPLYDMWDKSD

-300 ARADSG
+300 AQAGSG
-306 ISTGGV
+306 ISTGGI

-317 YIGMISNAL
+317 YIGMITNAV

-353 DEETIPEGEGDVP
+353 DEEKIPEGEGKIP
-366 NGFDIEIKNLSF
+366 NGFDLEIRNLSF
-378 TYPDSTKNVLESLS
+378 TYPNSTKSVIENISLS
-392 LTVKQG
+392 IKEG
-398 EHIAFIGGT
+398 EHIALIGGT

-426 GEIIIGGASYKDMR
+426 GEIMIGEASYKDMR
-440 KADIRSHFSVALQK
+440 KVDVRSHFSVALQK

-466 KMGKPDATDEEIY
+466 KMGNPDATDDEIY
-479 EVLSLSKMA
+479 EALRLSKMA
-488 EFVDSHEEGLDYI
+488 GFVDSHEEGLDYI

-533 DSFSALDFLTESET
+533 DSFSALDFLTESEIK
-547 NENYAALLHGKSRIV
+547 ENYSMLLRGKSRIV

-574 RIYVLDKGRIIGV
+574 RIYVLDNGRIIGV
-587 GTHSE
+587 GTHRE
-592 LLRSCPIYREIADS
+592 LLSSCPIYREIADS
-606 QLGGRREYAYE
+606 QLGGRKEGAHE
-617 E
+617 EE